1 MPTIHLSQEG
11 GTAGAHKQY
20 LICAEVTLDD
30 ERTHTG
36 FGRDANLQIA
46 QDKAISEAIE
56 RLAFRTLP
64 DTQWATAAQMPSR
77 IEPDALVRYLPEQY
91 ADPGFG
97 IAPFQEDMPYHWV
110 AMRDAI
116 DDSVAYALA
125 DFVCSPAAFTREYRR
140 RLVTQATSSGCAS
153 GPELDACIE
162 RAALELVERDAF
174 MRHWFAQQ
182 PGRSIDYYTL
192 PSDLRERTEHL
203 MRLDMASGVQC
214 LYLGHHPTWMVWVQ
228 HKTAHFT
235 TVGSACGF
243 DAEGT
248 LRNAFAEAEA
258 LALGHI
264 GDLTENAIKPVN
276 VRTPADHRA
285 LYATPTYFQQAEGLL
300 AAAGQPM
307 AYSDAAA
314 AFHGNAAALFRLLGM
329 AGHRVYWTE
338 LAPPDGTPVINGR
351 AIHTVRALAPGLI
364 PISFGYRREPLG
376 MDAWQQTAPGAI
388 HPFA

>member
-11 GTAGAHKQY
+11 STTGAHGQY

-36 FGRDANLQIA
+36 FGRDADQQIA

-91 ADPGFG
+91 ADPSFC
-97 IAPFQEDMPYHWV
+97 IAAFREDVPYHWV
-110 AMRDAI
+110 AMRDVMDNSI
-116 DDSVAYALA
+116 TYALA
-125 DFVCSPAAFTREYRR
+125 DFVCSPAAFTPTYLSQ
-140 RLVTQATSSGCAS
+140 LVTHATSSGCAS
-153 GPELDACIE
+153 GPDLNTCIE
-162 RAALELVERDAF
+162 RAVLELVERDAF

-182 PGRSIDYYTL
+182 PGRSIDRNTL
-192 PSDLRERTEHL
+192 PDDLRERVEHL
-203 MRLDMASGVQC
+203 EHLGAASGVQC
-214 LYLGHHPTWMVWVQ
+214 LHLGHHPTWMVWVQ
-228 HKTAHFT
+228 REAAHFT
-235 TVGSACGF
+235 TVGSACSF
-243 DAEGT
+243 DAEGA

-258 LALGHI
+258 LALAHM
-264 GDLTENAIKPVN
+264 DAPLDHAIEPAN
-276 VRTPADHRA
+276 VRTPADHRT
-285 LYATPTYFQQAEGLL
+285 LYATPAYFRQADRLWADSGDSAPYAK
-300 AAAGQPM
+300 AAATFRG
-307 AYSDAAA
+307 DAAT
-314 AFHGNAAALFRLLGM
+314 LFNRLGT
-329 AGHRVYWTE
+329 AGHRPCWTE
-338 LAPPDGTPVINGR
+338 LAPPGGTPVIGDR

-376 MDAWQQTAPGAI
+376 MDCWRQAVPGAI

>member
-11 GTAGAHKQY
+11 GSTGIHGQY
-20 LICAEVTLDD
+20 LISAEVTLDD

-36 FGRDANLQIA
+36 FGRDTDLQIA

-64 DTQWATAAQMPSR
+64 DTQYATAVQMPSH
-77 IEPDALVRYLPEQY
+77 IAPEALVRYLPEQY
-91 ADPGFG
+91 VIRGFD
-97 IAPFQEDMPYHWV
+97 IAPFREDMPYHWI
-110 AMRDAI
+110 AMRDAL
-116 DDSVAYALA
+116 DDSITYALA
-125 DFVCSPAAFTREYRR
+125 DFVCSPAAFTSAYRSQ
-140 RLVTQATSSGCAS
+140 LVTQATSSGCAS
-153 GPELDACIE
+153 GPDLHTCIE
-162 RAALELVERDAF
+162 RAVLELVERDAF

-182 PGRSIDYYTL
+182 PGRSVDHNTL
-192 PSDLRERTEHL
+192 PDTLLERVEHL
-203 MRLDMASGVQC
+203 RHLGAESGVQW
-214 LYLGHHPTWMVWVQ
+214 LHLGHHPTWMVWVQ
-228 HKTAHFT
+228 HKAAHFT

-243 DAEGT
+243 DAEGA

-264 GDLTENAIKPVN
+264 DAPTKSDIEPVN

-285 LYATPTYFQQAEGLL
+285 LYATP
-300 AAAGQPM
+300 
-307 AYSDAAA
+307 AYSRQADRLWAATGKRMTYSEA
-314 AFHGNAAALFRLLGM
+314 ATAFHGDATALFRLLST
-329 AGHRVYWTE
+329 AGHRVCWTE
-338 LAPPDGTPVINGR
+338 LAPPGGTPMIGDR

-376 MDAWQQTAPGAI
+376 MDTWQQTASGAI